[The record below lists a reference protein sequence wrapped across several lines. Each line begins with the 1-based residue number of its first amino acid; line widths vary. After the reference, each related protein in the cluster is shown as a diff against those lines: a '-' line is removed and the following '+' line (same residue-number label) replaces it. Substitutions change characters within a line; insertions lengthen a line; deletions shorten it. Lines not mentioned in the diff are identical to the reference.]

1 MTTMETYT
9 RVWDALTTPD
19 DADDLQARAEH
30 LHALQ
35 RLITDN
41 RWDSRAA
48 AAHLELAPARADAL
62 IAGDITEFSLTELQR
77 LTHHTALTIPPQL

>member
-9 RVWDALTTPD
+9 RVWDALTTPA

-35 RLITDN
+35 QLITDN
-41 RWDSRAA
+41 RWDARAA
-48 AAHLELAPARADAL
+48 ATHLELAPARADAL
-62 IAGDITEFSLTELQR
+62 IAGDITEFSLTELKR
-77 LTHHTALTIPPQL
+77 LAHHAALTTPPQL

>member
-1 MTTMETYT
+1 MTPMETYT
-9 RVWDALTTPD
+9 RVWDALTTPA

-41 RWDSRAA
+41 HWDTPAT
-48 AAHLELAPARADAL
+48 AAHLELAPARAAAL

-77 LTHHTALTIPPQL
+77 LAHTSR